1 MDLSKAKI
9 YLDKINREFA
19 KMNKDPENIARIDVD
34 IMQAYIRDLY
44 EMFLSADINK
54 VVSAPQNEPVSQANT
69 RKPVEFSPER
79 PPARPQTPPPP
90 PRPAAVQE
98 EPIAAAPPPIVQV
111 EQPRPAAPPV
121 YREPEP
127 VYVAPPPP
135 PVEKIVA
142 KPIIHEPYYPNI
154 EEVQAP
160 KPAAQRLEPMP
171 VYNNDVSDEAEVL
184 FEQKKARELSEK
196 LAERPIP
203 DLTKGIGLNEK
214 LLMTRELFGGN
225 KTAFDEALAAMNG
238 YSGFEQ
244 AKQYMVQNCVNRFG
258 WLEKGKSEHA
268 KEFIRI
274 VRRRYT

>member
-1 MDLSKAKI
+1 
-9 YLDKINREFA
+9 
-19 KMNKDPENIARIDVD
+19 
-34 IMQAYIRDLY
+34 MQAYIRDFY
-44 EMFLSADINK
+44 ETFLSADINK
-54 VVSAPQNEPVSQANT
+54 VISSSPIEPISQAAS

-79 PPARPQTPPPP
+79 PPARPQTPPTP

-98 EPIAAAPPPIVQV
+98 EPVAAAPPPIVQV

-142 KPIIHEPYYPNI
+142 KPVIHEPYYPNL

-160 KPAAQRLEPMP
+160 KPAPIRLEPTP
-171 VYNNDVSDEAEVL
+171 VYSNDVSDEAEVL

-203 DLTKGIGLNEK
+203 DLKKGIGLNEK
-214 LLMTRELFGGN
+214 LLMIRELFGGN
-225 KTAFDEALAAMNG
+225 NTAFDEALTAMNG

-244 AKQYMVQNCVNRFG
+244 AKLYMVQNCVNRFG
-258 WLEKGKSEHA
+258 WLDKTKAEHA